1 MGIEEILNSGINLLK
16 VENEHQHE
24 IKKIIS
30 AENDKIRER
39 EIQKLSAELN
49 YQLKEEELKC
59 LSQRYKNL
67 HEEQML
73 QKQNEHNENILK
85 INSEYNTRNKKNEFE
100 YMNEV
105 EKIKLESDKNN
116 MNHKENMSQIEKKN

>member
-16 VENEHQHE
+16 VENEHQRE

-85 INSEYNTRNKKNEFE
+85 INSEYNTRNKKNARYSCTLFV
-100 YMNEV
+100 NIWSCLIDSV
-105 EKIKLESDKNN
+105 
-116 MNHKENMSQIEKKN
+116 